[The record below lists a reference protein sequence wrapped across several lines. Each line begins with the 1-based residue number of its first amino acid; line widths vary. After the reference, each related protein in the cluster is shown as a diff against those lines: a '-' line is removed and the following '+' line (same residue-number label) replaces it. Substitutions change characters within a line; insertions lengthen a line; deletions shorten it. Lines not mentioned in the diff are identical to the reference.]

1 MEKPI
6 SYFDWKLH
14 FKNNL
19 PHKNGIKPFNPKLTP
34 LNKFKT
40 LLRNYCKKESL
51 LKSGGILSSQFE
63 FQNLDLS
70 NGVVIC
76 NIKYPFNQDF
86 EIDINKKGMYIH
98 HKCQEF
104 RNLNK
109 FKKYFCSHI
118 IRLFFIL
125 QETDKH
131 KTEDLLEHISSNDYN
146 FFPNIKKKKKSK
158 LVVLIF
164 Y

>member
-14 FKNNL
+14 FKNNI
-19 PHKNGIKPFNPKLTP
+19 PHKNGKKPFNPKLTP

-40 LLRNYCKKESL
+40 LLRNFYKKESL

-63 FQNLDLS
+63 FQHLDLS

-76 NIKYPFNQDF
+76 TIKYPFNQEF
-86 EIDINKKGMYIH
+86 EININKKGMYIQ

-125 QETDKH
+125 KENDKR
-131 KTEDLLEHISSNDYN
+131 KTVDLLNHISSHDYN
-146 FFPNIKKKKKSK
+146 FFPKVK
-158 LVVLIF
+158 
-164 Y
+164 

>member
-14 FKNNL
+14 FRNNSTCTNR
-19 PHKNGIKPFNPKLTP
+19 KKPSKTKLTS
-34 LNKFKT
+34 LNYFKI
-40 LLRNYCKKESL
+40 LLWNFYKKESL

-63 FQNLDLS
+63 FQNLNLTI
-70 NGVVIC
+70 GMITC
-76 NIKYPFNQDF
+76 TIKNPENQIYQI
-86 EIDINKKGMYIH
+86 EINKKGKYIH

-109 FKKYFCSHI
+109 FKKYFCSHL

-125 QETDKH
+125 KENDKQ
-131 KTEDLLEHISSNDYN
+131 KTVELLKHIATHDYN
-146 FFPNIKKKKKSK
+146 FFPNIRQKKKK
-158 LVVLIF
+158 
-164 Y
+164 